1 MDPQEV
7 APILGLTANGV
18 AALSSRAVRCYG
30 KHGCRLIFPTQNRWA
45 SAVGCSAASAT
56 TRGTVSPSGTIGVWL
71 PTWKAARS
79 AVSCRRRWR
88 RSAPSS
94 RWSSC
99 LLRRGRR
106 RGGARQWP
114 GWRGPA
120 RRGISGSGRGAGAQ
134 HRQPAQY
141 RHPLATPAPQTRAG
155 AFRSRGCGRCSLESR
170 PRRHRDTGGDGVR
183 AGGRSSTGRPWSP
196 ETIRAQGTWAIHAS
210 ALPNA
215 VAGVT
220 LKQTLRIL
228 GVAVPL
234 DIPLK
239 LLSNTLGVTV
249 ELLN

>member
-99 LLRRGRR
+99 LLRCGRR

-120 RRGISGSGRGAGAQ
+120 RRGIGGSGMTDA
-134 HRQPAQY
+134 
-141 RHPLATPAPQTRAG
+141 
-155 AFRSRGCGRCSLESR
+155 
-170 PRRHRDTGGDGVR
+170 
-183 AGGRSSTGRPWSP
+183 
-196 ETIRAQGTWAIHAS
+196 
-210 ALPNA
+210 
-215 VAGVT
+215 AGVLVHNIASPLNTVIPSLPLHPRPVPEHSAPGGVVGAASSLDLGGTGIPGATVSVQAGDRLRGDRGHPKPYGRRVPGPSMLLRCRT
-220 LKQTLRIL
+220 LWP
-228 GVAVPL
+228 G
-234 DIPLK
+234 
-239 LLSNTLGVTV
+239 
-249 ELLN
+249 